1 MPGVHWHAIQRSKYF
16 VVYFINIYWSAMA
29 YRIFFCFVFSSL
41 HNFFSQSRACKHIIV
56 HMQTMDFQDL
66 VDTLCFV
73 DSHRKASRTWNRNR
87 LNCNGMSVDITGR
100 REMRTSRFDLPF
112 RRFTYITTHS
122 PTLLSLHLRHNS
134 FYNSSVASPTHT
146 HFTYITWLA
155 AHELKL
161 DKNDVIILKYGQQ
174 PTILYLKIQPP
185 T

>member
-1 MPGVHWHAIQRSKYF
+1 MLWHTGYF
-16 VVYFINIYWSAMA
+16 F
-29 YRIFFCFVFSSL
+29 FSSL

-134 FYNSSVASPTHT
+134 FYSPFVASPTSQLNLQPFHC
-146 HFTYITWLA
+146 FTYVTGTSCTSPD
-155 AHELKL
+155 ELPIHRGMKKQSVV
-161 DKNDVIILKYGQQ
+161 D
-174 PTILYLKIQPP
+174 
-185 T
+185 